1 MIVAEVSVGKM
12 LLAGVVPGLMLAAVL
27 MIFIYWL
34 ARTGRVECPTTE
46 KPTGTE
52 FRRALLDG
60 IPALFAPFI
69 ILMGI
74 VGGVVTPTEAGV
86 AACVYSFLVSLLIYR
101 EMSLAKMRDILV
113 KATLSSAH
121 VMLIIGVATV
131 MSWIITREQSAM
143 QIAQW
148 MTSLTDQV
156 WVQLLLLNA
165 FLLIVGALIEARS
178 PTSRKKG
185 GNMKKIILSIIAL
198 TFIVSLA
205 GCNTI
210 KGFGEDVKTIG
221 GWITAGSEPP
231 IDASGSLPDG
241 TSFEGPAELREVLLS
256 RHRELVATLTGKLL
270 TYAMG
275 RGVEHYDQPAI
286 REILRKA
293 EPDDYRWS
301 SIILGIVEST
311 PFRMRKSKS

>member
-1 MIVAEVSVGKM
+1 MS
-12 LLAGVVPGLMLAAVL
+12 LA
-27 MIFIYWL
+27 
-34 ARTGRVECPTTE
+34 TE

-101 EMSLAKMRDILV
+101 EMSLAKLRDILV

-165 FLLIVGALIEARS
+165 FLLIVGALIEGV
-178 PTSRKKG
+178 P
-185 GNMKKIILSIIAL
+185 AL
-198 TFIVSLA
+198 LVL
-205 GCNTI
+205 
-210 KGFGEDVKTIG
+210 V
-221 GWITAGSEPP
+221 P
-231 IDASGSLPDG
+231 
-241 TSFEGPAELREVLLS
+241 VLLP
-256 RHRELVATLTGKLL
+256 VATNMGVDPVHFGVIMVLNIVIGLITPPMGIGLYIMSNITGQSVERITVACMPFLVPLL
-270 TYAMG
+270 LALMLVTFVPWLSLWLPTWLL
-275 RGVEHYDQPAI
+275 GVP
-286 REILRKA
+286 
-293 EPDDYRWS
+293 
-301 SIILGIVEST
+301 
-311 PFRMRKSKS
+311 